1 MEESI
6 RWLLTN
12 FQQVT
17 VTGLLALIIVGRFK
31 GWWVDGPTFRK
42 CESDNATFEATAK
55 EHADRQASELA
66 ALRSEVATLRDT
78 ASRRRT

>member
-1 MEESI
+1 MDETL
-6 RWLLTN
+6 RWIVVN

-17 VTGLLALIIVGRFK
+17 VTGLLALIIIGRFK

-42 CESDNATFEATAK
+42 CETDNATFEAQAK

-66 ALRSEVATLRDT
+66 ALRSEVASLREA